1 MAAKIVQEAIEKY
14 RSEHLSFFPIPA
26 RSKKAAIEWKCYQSR
41 VPNDK
46 EVIDWKANGTANLAI
61 VCGAVSGN
69 LVVLDFDSHDK
80 FLAYCTLLQDKYDI
94 DLFTYTRVVTTARGN
109 HIYFKLPQAIK
120 SAKFPQ
126 LDVKSEGGYVMAP
139 PSIHPDGSEYK
150 CSNPDIP
157 IRQINDLKDVGIDV
171 NQVTEADQVV
181 AGDAGEIIPPGSQD
195 AWLYSRACSYR
206 AKGDDATLIIEKL
219 RIDIKRCPPDPGKR
233 PYNDGDFKRIADS
246 ACKHPAGPLSNGNRN
261 SHSYNTYFNE
271 GGYRGGYLSAEANP
285 LNNVT
290 NVKER
295 YNSLKN
301 VKVTSEIIKTY
312 LVESGGQWLYTR
324 DLDSDL
330 NVRDTEDK
338 NLRRQVIFQLV
349 KSGLVEK
356 DAQLNNKIRYV
367 NATTDKIVLSKDSL
381 TGCLPIAY
389 PFQIQNKVDIF
400 SRNIIAIAG
409 TMNAGKTAFNL
420 NVARMNKD
428 KFKIVYFS
436 SEMAQQELTSRV
448 MNFGDDLTEWE
459 SVDFRE
465 RGHDFVDVIRPDW
478 FNIIDYVEIN
488 ENMYQIGAL
497 LENIYRK
504 LTTGIAMVSIQKKV
518 GALFGRGQE
527 FSAEKPRL
535 YLSMDDGKLTIVK
548 GKNWHTKTE
557 NPKGQFVNF
566 KLVNGCEFI
575 QQGNWKY
582 NDELG
587 GE

>member
-1 MAAKIVQEAIEKY
+1 M
-14 RSEHLSFFPIPA
+14 
-26 RSKKAAIEWKCYQSR
+26 
-41 VPNDK
+41 
-46 EVIDWKANGTANLAI
+46 
-61 VCGAVSGN
+61 
-69 LVVLDFDSHDK
+69 
-80 FLAYCTLLQDKYDI
+80 
-94 DLFTYTRVVTTARGN
+94 
-109 HIYFKLPQAIK
+109 
-120 SAKFPQ
+120 
-126 LDVKSEGGYVMAP
+126 
-139 PSIHPDGSEYK
+139 
-150 CSNPDIP
+150 
-157 IRQINDLKDVGIDV
+157 
-171 NQVTEADQVV
+171 
-181 AGDAGEIIPPGSQD
+181 
-195 AWLYSRACSYR
+195 
-206 AKGDDATLIIEKL
+206 
-219 RIDIKRCPPDPGKR
+219 
-233 PYNDGDFKRIADS
+233 
-246 ACKHPAGPLSNGNRN
+246 
-261 SHSYNTYFNE
+261 
-271 GGYRGGYLSAEANP
+271 
-285 LNNVT
+285 
-290 NVKER
+290 
-295 YNSLKN
+295 
-301 VKVTSEIIKTY
+301 
-312 LVESGGQWLYTR
+312 
-324 DLDSDL
+324 
-330 NVRDTEDK
+330 
-338 NLRRQVIFQLV
+338 IFQLV

>member
-1 MAAKIVQEAIEKY
+1 M
-14 RSEHLSFFPIPA
+14 
-26 RSKKAAIEWKCYQSR
+26 
-41 VPNDK
+41 
-46 EVIDWKANGTANLAI
+46 
-61 VCGAVSGN
+61 
-69 LVVLDFDSHDK
+69 
-80 FLAYCTLLQDKYDI
+80 
-94 DLFTYTRVVTTARGN
+94 
-109 HIYFKLPQAIK
+109 
-120 SAKFPQ
+120 
-126 LDVKSEGGYVMAP
+126 
-139 PSIHPDGSEYK
+139 
-150 CSNPDIP
+150 
-157 IRQINDLKDVGIDV
+157 
-171 NQVTEADQVV
+171 
-181 AGDAGEIIPPGSQD
+181 
-195 AWLYSRACSYR
+195 
-206 AKGDDATLIIEKL
+206 

-271 GGYRGGYLSAEANP
+271 GGYRGGYLNAEANP

-400 SRNIIAIAG
+400 SRKIIAIAG

-448 MNFGDDLTEWE
+448 MNFGDD
-459 SVDFRE
+459 
-465 RGHDFVDVIRPDW
+465 
-478 FNIIDYVEIN
+478 
-488 ENMYQIGAL
+488 
-497 LENIYRK
+497 
-504 LTTGIAMVSIQKKV
+504 
-518 GALFGRGQE
+518 
-527 FSAEKPRL
+527 
-535 YLSMDDGKLTIVK
+535 
-548 GKNWHTKTE
+548 
-557 NPKGQFVNF
+557 
-566 KLVNGCEFI
+566 
-575 QQGNWKY
+575 
-582 NDELG
+582 
-587 GE
+587 